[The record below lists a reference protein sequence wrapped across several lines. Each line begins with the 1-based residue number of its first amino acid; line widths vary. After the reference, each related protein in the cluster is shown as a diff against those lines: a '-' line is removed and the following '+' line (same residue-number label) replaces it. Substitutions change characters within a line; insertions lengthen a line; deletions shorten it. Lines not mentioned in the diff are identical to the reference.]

1 MRFFS
6 NSTPVTEN
14 EIREAETLFG
24 IQLPESLK
32 TMILNHNG
40 ATWSTESNLVD
51 SLISFSRNDPVSIFN
66 SCILPE
72 GYMPFADDGK
82 EGCYALSAKEGEGV
96 VHFSSP
102 DNGLEKICVCDSFDT
117 FLSMLSQQQR

>member
-6 NSTPVTEN
+6 NSTSVTES
-14 EIREAETLFG
+14 EIREAETCFG

-32 TMILNHNG
+32 KLILDHNG

-51 SLISFSRNDPVSIFN
+51 SLISFSRNDQVSVFN
-66 SCILPE
+66 SCALPE

-82 EGCYALSAKEGEGV
+82 EGCYALSAKEGEGI

-102 DNGLEKICVCDSFDT
+102 DNGLEKTCICDSFNI
-117 FLSMLSQQQR
+117 FLSMLAQPQE